1 MKALSDKEQKLL
13 RKLLKEHNEYSRW
26 EPLIIPPKRM
36 VTNMSDDKMVPR
48 NTELLIEQE
57 TYSAV
62 RGFIIAAQKQVYT
75 AVNAAMVSAYWNIG
89 KRIYDSCGENE
100 RAAYGKQLMSF
111 LAEKLTEE
119 FGKGFSVRNLQ
130 MMRQFY
136 VIIYILW
143 QGKGLLVF
151 HLQL

>member
-1 MKALSDKEQKLL
+1 
-13 RKLLKEHNEYSRW
+13 
-26 EPLIIPPKRM
+26 
-36 VTNMSDDKMVPR
+36 MSDDKMVPR
-48 NTELLIEQE
+48 NTELLIDQE

-130 MMRQFY
+130 MMRQF
-136 VIIYILW
+136 
-143 QGKGLLVF
+143 
-151 HLQL
+151 LQRL